1 MLSSLCSV
9 YAYDKGNGIE
19 VLMGYDTEDDKIY
32 MISSEVAIRGYQH
45 HHKVVNDLVTYPYAP
60 WWFVPSYESD
70 RDLWDAV
77 VLQRDKDFLPY
88 LDNVKLDRVGQ
99 VLGAYSAYKGE
110 VVDALRKLGVKNSD
124 IEELLERI

>member
-1 MLSSLCSV
+1 MLSGLCSV

-19 VLMGYDTEDDKIY
+19 VLMGYDTEDGKIY

-70 RDLWDAV
+70 GELWEAV
-77 VLQRDKDFLPY
+77 VLNRDKELLPY
-88 LDNVKLDRVGQ
+88 LDNVKLDKVGQ
-99 VLGAYSAYKGE
+99 VLGAYGAYKSD
-110 VVDALRKLGVKNSD
+110 VIDALRKLGVKELD
-124 IEELLERI
+124 IQGLLERI

>member
-1 MLSSLCSV
+1 M
-9 YAYDKGNGIE
+9 
-19 VLMGYDTEDDKIY
+19 
-32 MISSEVAIRGYQH
+32 
-45 HHKVVNDLVTYPYAP
+45 
-60 WWFVPSYESD
+60 
-70 RDLWDAV
+70 
-77 VLQRDKDFLPY
+77 LQRDKDFLPY